1 MSDEPLEY
9 MLSDLPRIGAAI
21 AAVLQPGDVIGLSG
35 DLGAGKTALA
45 RAILA
50 ALGLAGEAP
59 SPSFAIVQPYDAPPL
74 RLPLWHVDL
83 YRLDD
88 PDETVELGLDE
99 ARSDAA
105 LLVEWPERGGR
116 HAPRD
121 MVRLYIAG
129 AGERRRLTVELP
141 PAWEPRWPHL

>member
-1 MSDEPLEY
+1 MSVPFEY
-9 MLSDLPRIGAAI
+9 GLADLPRIGAAI
-21 AAVLQPGDVIGLSG
+21 AGVLRPGDVIGLSG
-35 DLGAGKTALA
+35 ELGAGKTALA

-88 PDETVELGLDE
+88 PAETLELGLDE
-99 ARSDAA
+99 ARRDAA
-105 LLVEWPERGGR
+105 LLVEWPERWGAY
-116 HAPRD
+116 APRD
-121 MVRLYIAG
+121 MARLDIAG
-129 AGERRRLTVELP
+129 VGERRRLTAELP
-141 PAWEPRWPHL
+141 PAWEPRWPHLR